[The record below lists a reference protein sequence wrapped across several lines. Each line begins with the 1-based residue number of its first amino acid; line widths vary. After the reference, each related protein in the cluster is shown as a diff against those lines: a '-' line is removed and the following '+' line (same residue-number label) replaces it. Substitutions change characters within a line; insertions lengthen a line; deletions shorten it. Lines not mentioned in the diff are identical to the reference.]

1 MLVLELKDNLLSVSW
16 FKLAIFNTAYFKHAD
31 GGILFDTITRVVEIM
46 EIDYLFNASLN
57 NGFGAFDAR
66 EEMDVNAG
74 ALQILGVAAIVEDS
88 IEFTVA
94 NIGIFSVIVVFCFAD
109 IPGH

>member
-1 MLVLELKDNLLSVSW
+1 MRAL
-16 FKLAIFNTAYFKHAD
+16 
-31 GGILFDTITRVVEIM
+31 
-46 EIDYLFNASLN
+46 
-57 NGFGAFDAR
+57 
-66 EEMDVNAG
+66 
-74 ALQILGVAAIVEDS
+74 LQILGVAAIVEDS